1 VRYHF
6 DFLRKISGRHPSPPA
21 LTIDEL
27 DEFLRQTHGRYRV
40 TWQD

>member
-6 DFLRKISGRHPSPPA
+6 DFLRKISARHPSPPA
-21 LTIDEL
+21 LTINEL

-40 TWQD
+40 AWQD